1 MSAFF
6 EEYLKLH
13 GIYRK
18 YIGRKMYIIFLL
30 SLMVVVMASFGIAL
44 LLPLVEIFDATEPR
58 TATGED
64 AGLIMRMMYDFVSF
78 FGVQDSIPGILLLL
92 MGVFVLKGFVT
103 FGASF
108 YAVMMSVRLQEEIRV
123 RMLAHYE
130 NLSYA
135 YYSENNTGYYI
146 NVIISQ
152 IYELINGFFSFKDFN
167 VLLIQTAVY
176 LLFSFMIS
184 WQFTL
189 MAAAGGG
196 LYLIVFRPLNG
207 YVRNLSRKTT
217 AEYTVLNTQ
226 LVQTMQGFKYLSAT
240 SRLHLPLNRV
250 VRSIRVLVGYLGKI
264 GTLSSIMGAI
274 REPLSVAMVLGI
286 MVVQITVFEAAI
298 APIIVSLILIHRAFG
313 QLMSLQSSWMGV
325 VGHTGSVEVVEKEM
339 KNLRDN
345 QLTDGTVSPGPLK
358 DAITLQDICFSYRV
372 KRQKEGSGTE
382 AGAAEGGA
390 KGTKPEDGLTG
401 EMPFQYESLPDAV
414 AGPGGKEPLEAGE
427 QEQDQEQ
434 GFRMQPVLKGLNL
447 RIGANKTVAFVGES
461 GSGKSTLVD
470 LIMMLHRPQQGRMLI
485 DGTDSAQVRVAAW
498 RQQIGYVS
506 QESVIF
512 DDTVANNICM
522 WDGDYKKDPVLAQR
536 LRDAAKAAHALDF
549 IENMPDGFDT
559 EVGDRGT
566 RLSGGQKQRLCIA
579 RELFKQPRVLILD
592 EATSAL
598 DSESE
603 HIIRQSIESLKGKLT
618 LIIVAHRL
626 STIRNAD
633 KIYMIRDGKVAEQ
646 GTYDELVARGG
657 GFARSA
663 KLQRID

>member
-1 MSAFF
+1 MSAFL

-30 SLMVVVMASFGIAL
+30 SLLVVIMSSFGIAL

-64 AGLIMRMMYDFVSF
+64 AGLIMRLMYDFVSF

-103 FGASF
+103 FGANL
-108 YAVMMSVRLQEEIRV
+108 YAALMSARLQEEIRV
-123 RMLAHYE
+123 RMLGLYH

-135 YYSENNTGYYI
+135 YYSRNNTGYYI

-152 IYELINGFFSFKDFN
+152 VYELINGFFTFKGFT

-176 LLFSFMIS
+176 LLFSFLIS

-189 MAAAGGG
+189 MAAAGGV
-196 LYLIVFRPLNG
+196 LYLIVLRPLNA
-207 YVRNLSRKTT
+207 YIRNLSRKTT

-240 SRLHLPLNRV
+240 SRLHLPLNQV
-250 VRSIRVLVGYLGKI
+250 VRSIRTLVGYFKKI
-264 GTLSSIMGAI
+264 GVLTSFMGAI
-274 REPLSVAMVLGI
+274 REPLSVGMVLGI
-286 MVVQITVFEAAI
+286 MVVQITVFDAAI

-313 QLMSLQSSWMGV
+313 QIMSLQGSWMGV
-325 VGHTGSVEVVEKEM
+325 IANTGPIEMVEQEM
-339 KNLRDN
+339 KNLYAF
-345 QLTDGTVSPGPLK
+345 QLPEGKTELGAFQDR
-358 DAITLQDICFSYRV
+358 ITLENVHFAYTQV
-372 KRQKEGSGTE
+372 KKKKEKEKSESADETSLLRAFLGPWPVRKSAQVPAREPEPELVPEPDE
-382 AGAAEGGA
+382 A
-390 KGTKPEDGLTG
+390 KPDELI
-401 EMPFQYESLPDAV
+401 
-414 AGPGGKEPLEAGE
+414 
-427 QEQDQEQ
+427 
-434 GFRMQPVLKGLNL
+434 PVLRGINL
-447 RIGANKTVAFVGES
+447 EIRARQTVAFVGES

-470 LIMMLHRPQQGRMLI
+470 LILMLHRPQQGRMLI
-485 DGTDSAQVRVAAW
+485 DGTDAAEIRVSGW

-506 QESVIF
+506 QDSVVF
-512 DDTVANNICM
+512 DDTIANNISM
-522 WDGDYKKDPVLAQR
+522 WQGDYRKDPVLAQR
-536 LRDAAKAAHALDF
+536 LREAAKGAHALDF
-549 IENMPDGFDT
+549 IEKMPEGFDT

-603 HIIRQSIESLKGKLT
+603 HIIRQSIDSLKGKLT

-633 KIYMIRDGKVAEQ
+633 KICVIRDGKVAEQ

-657 GFARSA
+657 AFARSA
-663 KLQRID
+663 KLQRI